1 MAVARYKDYACKQG
15 GKLMIAGE
23 HLIAAIVCF
32 KKKKKKK
39 KNRTS
44 GAKHMLESI
53 GSGKCFKT
61 LIWPL
66 LKST

>member
-32 KKKKKKK
+32 KKKKKRKK
-39 KNRTS
+39 I
-44 GAKHMLESI
+44 EPVEQSI
-53 GSGKCFKT
+53 CSKA
-61 LIWPL
+61 
-66 LKST
+66 